1 MTEKEWIKYLK
12 KFLYEKDP
20 VFATHNED
28 CSVVKISQ
36 NKYFLFTTDALV
48 EGIHFD
54 LRFTDFYS
62 LGLKLAA
69 SNLSDIAA
77 MGGNPKWALLTIG
90 SPKPP
95 EKDWI
100 DPFMKALT
108 SLLKK
113 YKAQLIG
120 GDTVKSPFYFF
131 NLALT
136 GETNLPLLRRGAK
149 LGDLIYVSKPLG
161 GSAAFLRYIKNNTP
175 LEKIPTSIK
184 QAYLKPEPE
193 ITLGKALRKIAHAV
207 IDISDG
213 LLLDLHRICEA
224 SKVSAE
230 LEEEKIPIL
239 KGALL
244 QDALSG
250 GEDYALLFTVPEEKK
265 EKLIQISKNL
275 KKPIFYIGRIIKGKN
290 KIFLKTMEGGRKEIP
305 PLGYDH
311 FIFQSQ
317 P

>member
-20 VFATHNED
+20 VFAAHNED
-28 CSVVKISQ
+28 CSVVKISK
-36 NKYFLFTTDALV
+36 NKYFLYTTDALV

-62 LGLKLAA
+62 LGYKLAA

-77 MGGNPKWALLTIG
+77 MGGTPKWALLTMG

-108 SLLKK
+108 KLLKK
-113 YKAQLIG
+113 YKARLIG

-136 GETNLPLLRRGAK
+136 GETNLPLLRSGAK
-149 LGDLIYVSKPLG
+149 EGDLVFVSKRLG
-161 GSAAFLRYIKNNTP
+161 GSAAFLRYIKNTP
-175 LEKIPTSIK
+175 LEKIPAHLKKS
-184 QAYLKPEPE
+184 YLQPEPE
-193 ITLGKALRKIAHAV
+193 IALGKKLRKIAHAV

-213 LLLDLHRICEA
+213 LLLDLYRICEA
-224 SKVSAE
+224 SRVSAE
-230 LEEEKIPIL
+230 LEEEKIPL
-239 KGALL
+239 SKGALL
-244 QDALSG
+244 HEALSG
-250 GEDYALLFTVPEEKK
+250 GEDYALLFTISEEKK
-265 EKLIQISKNL
+265 EKLFQISKKL
-275 KKPIFYIGRIIKGKN
+275 KKTLFYIGKITRGKH
-290 KIFLKTMEGGRKEIP
+290 KIFLKTKEGVRKELTP
-305 PLGYDH
+305 SGYDH
-311 FIFQSQ
+311 FTFQPQ
-317 P
+317 L